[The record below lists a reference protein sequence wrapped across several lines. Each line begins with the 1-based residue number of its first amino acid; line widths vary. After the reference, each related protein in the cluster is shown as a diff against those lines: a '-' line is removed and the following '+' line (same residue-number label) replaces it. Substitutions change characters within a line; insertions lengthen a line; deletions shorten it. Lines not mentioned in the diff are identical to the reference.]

1 MAAMK
6 KIVACTAVIGLLA
19 GCVQPIPPEALQFQ
33 ADTLANRQLQSRKYD
48 IKSEKELLSAS
59 NNVLQD
65 MGFNLDESN
74 MPLGVIVASK
84 SRDATEAGQI
94 AGAMFMA
101 FMFGANAAS
110 YDKVQ
115 KIRASLVTKP
125 ASTNNPIE
133 VDIKTKPGK
142 QIKFDQKVELP
153 NSYVVRVT
161 FQRMV
166 WNQKGVLTKI
176 EGINEPEIYQEF
188 FDKLSKSIF
197 LQAQNVN

>member
-1 MAAMK
+1 MR
-6 KIVACTAVIGLLA
+6 KIIACTVIIGVLA
-19 GCVQPIPPEALQFQ
+19 GCAQTIPPEALQFQ
-33 ADTLANRQLQSRKYD
+33 PDTLANRQLQSRKYD

-84 SRDATEAGQI
+84 SRDATDAGQV
-94 AGAMFMA
+94 AGAIFMA

-110 YDKVQ
+110 YDKTQ

-125 ASTNNPIE
+125 GSTNNPIE
-133 VDIKTKPGK
+133 VDIKTKTGK
-142 QIKFDQKVELP
+142 QIKFEQPVEIP
-153 NSYVVRVT
+153 SSYIVRVT
-161 FQRMV
+161 FQRIV
-166 WNQKGVLTKI
+166 WNQKGILTKI
-176 EGINEPEIYQEF
+176 EGVNEPEIYQEF

>member
-1 MAAMK
+1 MK
-6 KIVACTAVIGLLA
+6 KILA
-19 GCVQPIPPEALQFQ
+19 GACILAILTGCAQPIPPEALQFQ
-33 ADTLANRQLQSRKYD
+33 PDTLENRQLQSRKFD

-84 SRDATEAGQI
+84 SRDATEAGQV

-133 VDIKTKPGK
+133 VDVKTKSGK
-142 QIKFDQKVELP
+142 QIKFEQQVPLN
-153 NSYVVRVT
+153 NSYIVRVT

-166 WNQKGVLTKI
+166 WNQRGVLTKI
-176 EGINEPEIYQEF
+176 EGINDPEIYQEF
-188 FDKLSKSIF
+188 FEKLSKSVF

>member
-1 MAAMK
+1 MK
-6 KIVACTAVIGLLA
+6 KIISGLTVVAMLA
-19 GCVQPIPPEALQFQ
+19 GCAGQIPPEALQFQ
-33 ADTLANRQLQSRKYD
+33 PDTLANRQLQSRKYD
-48 IKSEKELLSAS
+48 IKSEKDLLSAS

-133 VDIKTKPGK
+133 VDVKTKTGK
-142 QIKFDQKVELP
+142 QIKFDQQVPLA

>member
-1 MAAMK
+1 MK
-6 KIVACTAVIGLLA
+6 KIIAYAAIA
-19 GCVQPIPPEALQFQ
+19 GILSACVQPIPPEALQFQ
-33 ADTLANRQLQSRKYD
+33 PDNLQNRQLQSRKYD
-48 IKSEKELLSAS
+48 IRSEKELLSAS

-84 SRDATEAGQI
+84 SRDATEAGQV

-133 VDIKTKPGK
+133 VDVKTKSGK
-142 QIKFDQKVELP
+142 QIKFEQQVPMPD
-153 NSYVVRVT
+153 SYIVRVA

-166 WNQKGVLTKI
+166 WNQKGIMTKI
-176 EGINEPEIYQEF
+176 EGINDPEIYQEF
-188 FDKLSKSIF
+188 FDKLSKSVF

>member
-1 MAAMK
+1 MK
-6 KIVACTAVIGLLA
+6 KIIACLVIVGILS
-19 GCVQPIPPEALQFQ
+19 GCAQTIPPEALQFQ
-33 ADTLANRQLQSRKYD
+33 PDTLANRQLQSRKYD

-84 SRDATEAGQI
+84 SRDATDAGQV
-94 AGAMFMA
+94 AGAIFMA

-110 YDKVQ
+110 YDKTQ

-125 ASTNNPIE
+125 ASSNNPIT
-133 VDIKTKPGK
+133 VDVTTKTGK
-142 QIKFDQKVELP
+142 QIKFEQPVETA
-153 NSYVVRVT
+153 NSYIVRVT
-161 FQRMV
+161 FQRVV
-166 WNQKGVLTKI
+166 WNQKGIMTKI
-176 EGINEPEIYQEF
+176 EGVNEPEIYQEF